1 MKIFCF
7 LSLTLFFL
15 ITGCEKKYDLDDISS
30 FDFNYATGSGWTGYF
45 YNLQLKETGILDIQ
59 SRPPLSDSINHS
71 VYLVSNSDIV
81 EFKPYLIDF
90 LNGDIKENYG
100 VGPDQITDQP
110 GIVISL
116 KSNNKQIMTNI
127 YGATETELPES
138 VKRLMGQVSVLQSKY
153 DTLIKH

>member
-1 MKIFCF
+1 MKTSI
-7 LSLTLFFL
+7 LLTLTIFFL
-15 ITGCEKKYDLDDISS
+15 FTGCEKKYHLDDISS
-30 FDFNYATGSGWTGYF
+30 YEFNYTTGSGWTGYF

-59 SRPPLSDSINHS
+59 SRPPLSESINHS
-71 VYLVSNSDIV
+71 VYSVSNRDLV

-90 LNGDIKENYG
+90 LNGDIEENYG
-100 VGPDQITDQP
+100 VGPGQITDQP

-116 KSNNKQIMTNI
+116 KSNNKQVMTNI